1 MGFYENVHGSNV
13 RTLYVLAMKMTPVNF
28 KVTSL
33 DDNFSYMG
41 TTSYHNPHK
50 VTIPASYEV
59 LDHTYFRRRKCLKV
73 YSLFSKPISV
83 IAYSFRSEDDFMSY
97 LALPCHNKQ

>member
-13 RTLYVLAMKMTPVNF
+13 RTLYIHAMKMTPVNF

-41 TTSYHNPHK
+41 TTSYNNPHK

-59 LDHTYFRRRKCLKV
+59 LDHTYFWRRKCLKV
-73 YSLFSKPISV
+73 YSLDKANISYC
-83 IAYSFRSEDDFMSY
+83 I
-97 LALPCHNKQ
+97 